1 VRSAYAALQE
11 RLAEDDEPWN
21 LRQCRPMAAPTTLSS
36 RRRRRCGRSSRTTP
50 ARVCAMFLTGS
61 IPASR
66 PVHRSHRQPWTKC
79 SCGGYDPSRC
89 PLPWRGPGADW
100 RSVMDAWPFMSSRA
114 IPVSVG
120 DTSGSASCPGSAS
133 LLRRPPGFFGSSMP
147 AGCSCAP
154 AVASPTSRWPAGST
168 TRLTWCASGMRWPAA
183 HPVNGSPPAPVFTR
197 L

>member
-120 DTSGSASCPGSAS
+120 DTSGSASCPGFGIAPKAAAWVFRFEHACRMFLRSRRRIADVAVAS
-133 LLRRPPGFFGSSMP
+133 GFHDQAHMVREWHAL
-147 AGCSCAP
+147 AGCS
-154 AVASPTSRWPAGST
+154 
-168 TRLTWCASGMRWPAA
+168 
-183 HPVNGSPPAPVFTR
+183 PVNGSPPAPVFTR